1 MLQYLVILLDDTSTS
16 FCHYTNKSQERRL
29 IPLDVL
35 REGILWGMKE
45 NLTIQFVYP
54 DYDIPQKYKDVIETI
69 DHSKIEPINAGDA
82 DVIVINDW
90 REVPNMTFDAT
101 KVYVLRISKTDLF
114 EQRNIVK
121 DIFRKV
127 ARLNVVITDIETITE
142 SDFNIYKECLEE
154 WSLELAH
161 LYACGSFPQFNLL
174 TDRMMLDKMN
184 NCGAGVSNITLAPNG
199 KFYVCPAFYHDG
211 ECSGKEVSLGEVCDK
226 GHSVGNLAEGLDI
239 KNPQLY
245 KLDYAPLCRICDAY
259 QCKRCVWLNRK
270 MTYEVNMPSHEQ
282 CVLSHIERNASR
294 ELLQAVRQYNAYL
307 SEKDINEVDYLD
319 PFDVKKEW

>member
-1 MLQYLVILLDDTSTS
+1 MLQYLIILLDDTSTS
-16 FCHYTNKSQERRL
+16 FCHYTNKSHEHRL

-35 REGILWGMKE
+35 RAGILWGMKE

-54 DYDIPQKYKDVIETI
+54 DYDIPQEYKDVIETI
-69 DHSKIEPINAGDA
+69 DHSKIVPTNAGDA

-90 REVPNMTFDAT
+90 REVSNMTFDAT
-101 KVYVLRISKTDLF
+101 KVYVLRICKKDLF

-121 DIFRKV
+121 DIFSMI

-142 SDFNIYKECLEE
+142 SDFDIYKECLEE
-154 WSLELAH
+154 WSLELAR

-184 NCGAGVSNITLAPNG
+184 NCGAGVTNITLAPNG
-199 KFYVCPAFYHDG
+199 KFYICPAFYYDG

-226 GHSVGNLAEGLDI
+226 GYSVGNLEEGLDI

-282 CVLSHIERNASR
+282 CVLTHIERNASR
-294 ELLQAVRQYNAYL
+294 ELLQAVRQHNAYL
-307 SEKDINEVDYLD
+307 SEKDINKIDYLD

>member
-1 MLQYLVILLDDTSTS
+1 MLQYLIILLDDTSTS
-16 FCHYTNKSQERRL
+16 FCHYTNKSHEHRL

-35 REGILWGMKE
+35 RAGILWGMKE

-54 DYDIPQKYKDVIETI
+54 DYDIPQEYKDVIETI
-69 DHSKIEPINAGDA
+69 DHSKIVPTNAGDA

-90 REVPNMTFDAT
+90 REVSNMTFDAT
-101 KVYVLRISKTDLF
+101 KVYVLRICKKDLF

-121 DIFRKV
+121 DIFSMI

-142 SDFNIYKECLEE
+142 SDFDIYKECLEE
-154 WSLELAH
+154 WSLELAR

-184 NCGAGVSNITLAPNG
+184 NCGAGVTNITLAPNG
-199 KFYVCPAFYHDG
+199 KFYICPAFYHDG
-211 ECSGKEVSLGEVCDK
+211 ECSGKEISLGEVCDK
-226 GHSVGNLAEGLDI
+226 GYSVGNLAEGLDI

-282 CVLSHIERNASR
+282 CVLTHIERNASR
-294 ELLQAVRQYNAYL
+294 ELLQAVRQHNAYL
-307 SEKDINEVDYLD
+307 SEKEINEINYLD

>member
-1 MLQYLVILLDDTSTS
+1 MLQYLIILLDDTSTS
-16 FCHYTNKSQERRL
+16 FCHYTNKSHEHRL

-35 REGILWGMKE
+35 RAGILWGMKE

-54 DYDIPQKYKDVIETI
+54 DYDIPQEYKDVIETI
-69 DHSKIEPINAGDA
+69 DHSKIVPTNAGDA

-90 REVPNMTFDAT
+90 REVSNMTFDAT
-101 KVYVLRISKTDLF
+101 KVYVLRICKKDLF

-121 DIFRKV
+121 DIFSMI

-142 SDFNIYKECLEE
+142 SDFDIYKECLEE
-154 WSLELAH
+154 WSLELAR

-184 NCGAGVSNITLAPNG
+184 NCGAGVTNITLAPNG
-199 KFYVCPAFYHDG
+199 KFYICPAFYHDG
-211 ECSGKEVSLGEVCDK
+211 EYSGKEISLGEVCDK
-226 GHSVGNLAEGLDI
+226 GYSVGNLAEGLDI

-282 CVLSHIERNASR
+282 CVLTHIERNASR
-294 ELLQAVRQYNAYL
+294 ELLQAVRQHNAYL
-307 SEKDINEVDYLD
+307 SEKDINKIDYLD

>member
-1 MLQYLVILLDDTSTS
+1 MLQYLIILLDDTSTS
-16 FCHYTNKSQERRL
+16 FCHYTNKSHEHRL

-35 REGILWGMKE
+35 RAGILWGMKE

-54 DYDIPQKYKDVIETI
+54 DYDIPQEYKDVIETI
-69 DHSKIEPINAGDA
+69 DHSKIVPTNAGDA

-90 REVPNMTFDAT
+90 REVSNMTFDAT
-101 KVYVLRISKTDLF
+101 KVYVLRICKKDLF

-121 DIFRKV
+121 DIFSMI

-142 SDFNIYKECLEE
+142 SDFDIYKECSEE
-154 WSLELAH
+154 WSLELAR

-184 NCGAGVSNITLAPNG
+184 NCGAGVTNITLAPNG
-199 KFYVCPAFYHDG
+199 KFYICPAFYHDG
-211 ECSGKEVSLGEVCDK
+211 ECSGKEISLGEVCDK
-226 GHSVGNLAEGLDI
+226 GYSVGNLAEGLDI

-282 CVLSHIERNASR
+282 CVLTHIERNASR
-294 ELLQAVRQYNAYL
+294 ELLQAVRQHNAYL
-307 SEKDINEVDYLD
+307 SEKEINEINYLD

>member
-1 MLQYLVILLDDTSTS
+1 MLQYLIILLDDTSTS
-16 FCHYTNKSQERRL
+16 FCHYTNKSHEHRL

-35 REGILWGMKE
+35 RAGILWGMKE

-54 DYDIPQKYKDVIETI
+54 DYDIPQEYKDVIETI
-69 DHSKIEPINAGDA
+69 DHSKIVPTNAGDA

-90 REVPNMTFDAT
+90 REVSNMTFDAT
-101 KVYVLRISKTDLF
+101 KVYVLRICKKDLF

-121 DIFRKV
+121 DIFSMI

-142 SDFNIYKECLEE
+142 SDFDIYKECLEE
-154 WSLELAH
+154 WSLELAR

-184 NCGAGVSNITLAPNG
+184 NCGAGVTNITLAPNG
-199 KFYVCPAFYHDG
+199 KFYICPAFYHDG

-226 GHSVGNLAEGLDI
+226 GYSVGNLAEGLDI

-294 ELLQAVRQYNAYL
+294 ELLQAVRQHNAYL
-307 SEKDINEVDYLD
+307 SEKEINEINYLD

>member
-1 MLQYLVILLDDTSTS
+1 MLQYLIILLDDTSTS
-16 FCHYTNKSQERRL
+16 FCHYTNKSHEHRL

-35 REGILWGMKE
+35 RAGILWGMKE

-54 DYDIPQKYKDVIETI
+54 DYDIPQEYKDVIETI
-69 DHSKIEPINAGDA
+69 DHSKIVPTNAGDA

-90 REVPNMTFDAT
+90 REVSNMTFDAT
-101 KVYVLRISKTDLF
+101 KVYVLRICKKDLF

-121 DIFRKV
+121 DIFSMV

-142 SDFNIYKECLEE
+142 SDFDIYKECLEE
-154 WSLELAH
+154 WSLELAR

-184 NCGAGVSNITLAPNG
+184 NCGAGVTNITLAPNG
-199 KFYVCPAFYHDG
+199 KFYICPAFYHDG
-211 ECSGKEVSLGEVCDK
+211 ECSGKEISLGEVCDK
-226 GHSVGNLAEGLDI
+226 GYSVGNLAEGLDI

-282 CVLSHIERNASR
+282 CVLTHIERNASR
-294 ELLQAVRQYNAYL
+294 ELLQAVRQHNAYL
-307 SEKDINEVDYLD
+307 SEKEINEINYLD

>member
-1 MLQYLVILLDDTSTS
+1 MLQYLIILLDDTSTS
-16 FCHYTNKSQERRL
+16 FCHYTNKSHEHRL

-35 REGILWGMKE
+35 RAGILWGMKE

-54 DYDIPQKYKDVIETI
+54 DYDIPQEYKDVIETI
-69 DHSKIEPINAGDA
+69 DHSKIVPTNAGDA

-101 KVYVLRISKTDLF
+101 KVYVLRICKKDLF

-121 DIFRKV
+121 DIFSMV

-142 SDFNIYKECLEE
+142 SDFDIYKECLEE
-154 WSLELAH
+154 WSLELAR

-184 NCGAGVSNITLAPNG
+184 NCGAGVTNITLAPNG

-226 GHSVGNLAEGLDI
+226 GYSVGNLAEGLDI

-294 ELLQAVRQYNAYL
+294 ELLQAVRQYNAYF
-307 SEKDINEVDYLD
+307 SEKDINEINYLD

>member
-1 MLQYLVILLDDTSTS
+1 MLQYLIILLDDTSTS
-16 FCHYTNKSQERRL
+16 FCHYTNKSHEHRL

-35 REGILWGMKE
+35 RAGILWGMKE

-54 DYDIPQKYKDVIETI
+54 DYDIPQEYKDVIETI
-69 DHSKIEPINAGDA
+69 DHSKIVPTNAGDA

-90 REVPNMTFDAT
+90 REVSNMTFDAT
-101 KVYVLRISKTDLF
+101 KVYVLRICKKDLF

-121 DIFRKV
+121 DIFSMI

-142 SDFNIYKECLEE
+142 SDFDIYKECLEE
-154 WSLELAH
+154 WSLELAR

-184 NCGAGVSNITLAPNG
+184 NCGAGVTNITLAPNG
-199 KFYVCPAFYHDG
+199 KFYICPAFYHDG
-211 ECSGKEVSLGEVCDK
+211 ECSGKEISLGEVCDK
-226 GHSVGNLAEGLDI
+226 GYSVGNLAEGLDI

-245 KLDYAPLCRICDAY
+245 KLDYAPLCRMCDAY

-282 CVLSHIERNASR
+282 CVLTHIERNASR
-294 ELLQAVRQYNAYL
+294 ELLQAVRQHNAYL
-307 SEKDINEVDYLD
+307 SEKEINEINYLD